1 MVSVRTPRE
10 RVQALGDQ
18 ELIRQHFD
26 VESDLNELLALTG
39 LIEERVASWPT
50 DDSAR
55 REGLLK
61 ERASLIARGELLASE
76 RIARPSAITAEPLE
90 QAKSR
95 WTQARLALSALA
107 GN

>member
-1 MVSVRTPRE
+1 MSVRTPRE

-39 LIEERVASWPT
+39 LLEERVASWPT

-55 REGLLK
+55 RGGLLK
-61 ERASLIARGELLASE
+61 ERGALIARGELLACE
-76 RIARPSAITAEPLE
+76 RIARPSAINAEPLQ
-90 QAKSR
+90 QARSR
-95 WTQARLALSALA
+95 WTQARLALAGLA